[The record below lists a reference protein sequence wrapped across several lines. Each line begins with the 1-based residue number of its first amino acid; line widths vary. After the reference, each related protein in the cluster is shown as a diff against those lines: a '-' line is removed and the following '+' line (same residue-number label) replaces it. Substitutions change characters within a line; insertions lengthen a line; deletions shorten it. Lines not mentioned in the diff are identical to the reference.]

1 MTRIL
6 LEGNIAA
13 GKTTLMKRISD
24 INYQVHGKRVEV
36 VKEPVKIWTN
46 SPAGNL
52 LTASNNKEINQ
63 TLFQVSANFE
73 KNTKKG
79 IFSLGLRDV
88 NHRSTITKSAERRHN
103 LCVRTEHFLFIQC
116 FY

>member
-13 GKTTLMKRISD
+13 GKTTLMKRIAD
-24 INYQVHGKRVEV
+24 MNYQVHGKRVEV

-73 KNTKKG
+73 K
-79 IFSLGLRDV
+79 
-88 NHRSTITKSAERRHN
+88 
-103 LCVRTEHFLFIQC
+103 
-116 FY
+116 

>member
-13 GKTTLMKRISD
+13 GKTTFLKSIAEKCLQVNGKRIE
-24 INYQVHGKRVEV
+24 I

-52 LTASNNKEINQ
+52 LTASNNKLINQ
-63 TLFQVSANFE
+63 TLFQVIAN
-73 KNTKKG
+73 
-79 IFSLGLRDV
+79 
-88 NHRSTITKSAERRHN
+88 
-103 LCVRTEHFLFIQC
+103 
-116 FY
+116 Y

>member
-13 GKTTLMKRISD
+13 GKTTLLKRIAEMSHEV
-24 INYQVHGKRVEV
+24 NGKRIEI

-52 LTASNNKEINQ
+52 LTASNKKQINQ
-63 TLFQVSANFE
+63 TLFQVIANYL
-73 KNTKKG
+73 KKQ
-79 IFSLGLRDV
+79 R
-88 NHRSTITKSAERRHN
+88 E
-103 LCVRTEHFLFIQC
+103 
-116 FY
+116 